1 FVVWRRGANYN
12 ANMQMASKQLRRICS
27 QLGRNALKV
36 GIAGFGGVAAL
47 KVACP
52 PEPLDAWCRRR
63 TVSFVQ
69 PEEVQS
75 EREALEL
82 LAEVAGVGPRQLNAV
97 LRCFWSG
104 VEQWAE
110 AIAKLPEEAKRP
122 LAQQVVQKARASGL
136 LPEVDQID
144 AAVSSARP
152 RPETRRTYG
161 VDVGGDSPM
170 YAGTD
175 AARLLGDDLERAL
188 EQLRED
194 GIVLVSA
201 PDVMHGLRKLL
212 HLPPAGRPVREVP
225 SAEVLSASG
234 AAAPQTPSVGRRHF
248 LLRGSEVAEQAVVPL
263 LTPLLPLCWRYFVE
277 NRPDASPGCLADQ
290 EACSRVYLSECQLLV
305 SDPGAVHQIWHCDN
319 LRPGLT
325 VILPLTEVDE
335 ELGPTHLLPGTHHL
349 GGAKVGSA
357 LGSLRRAGGAIAA
370 PLVPGQA
377 LIYDARL
384 MHRGLGNSSYNR
396 CRVVVVMRL
405 DMLDTPPP
413 GATVVQ
419 TAMVRALGQALGGL
433 SYLYRFLPA
442 RS

>member
-1 FVVWRRGANYN
+1 
-12 ANMQMASKQLRRICS
+12 MQMASKQLRRICS

-110 AIAKLPEEAKRP
+110 ALWARPLQSFPRRRRGRWPSRWCKRP
-122 LAQQVVQKARASGL
+122 ALQGCCLRWTKLTRPCRQQG
-136 LPEVDQID
+136 P
-144 AAVSSARP
+144 
-152 RPETRRTYG
+152 G